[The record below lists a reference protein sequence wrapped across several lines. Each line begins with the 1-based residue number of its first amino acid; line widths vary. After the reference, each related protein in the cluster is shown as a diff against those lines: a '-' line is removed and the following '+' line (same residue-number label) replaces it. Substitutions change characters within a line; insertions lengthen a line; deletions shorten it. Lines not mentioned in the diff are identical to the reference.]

1 VTVPIVIPES
11 SVREAPGEWA
21 QWLGI
26 SREAVELYAH
36 SDVIDLHLDSFIWSR
51 TVGYDIRRTHDSSL
65 MGRWFGGHVDLPR
78 AIHAGVTGATW
89 VITTNPFRTGSG
101 RSAAFRDNL
110 TSLSEQLTGS
120 DAALVRTHA
129 DYVATRAA
137 GRHAAFIGI
146 QGGNA
151 VDDDVS
157 ALDAAGPQTVL
168 RVTVLHLTRSSLGL
182 PSVPRW
188 FGADTGLTP
197 RGKEYIAQLN
207 ERRVFV
213 DLAHISPKGFY
224 DALDAHDRSL
234 PALVTHTGVSGVH
247 RHWRNLDDDQ
257 LRRIAASGGTV
268 GIMFHGPY
276 LGPWG
281 LFGSSAAVVFR
292 HLEHAVNVAGEDHVS
307 LGSDWDGSIV
317 PPADLQSCSDLPR
330 LVQLMLDHH
339 WSPERIQKVLGRNF
353 LRTLREFRG

>member
-1 VTVPIVIPES
+1 MIPEL
-11 SVREAPGEWA
+11 SVREAPAQWA

-26 SREAVELYAH
+26 SREAVELYAR
-36 SDVIDLHLDSFIWSR
+36 SDVVDLHFDSFIWAR
-51 TVGYDIRRTHDSSL
+51 TLGYDLGRQHDSSL
-65 MGRWFGGHVDLPR
+65 TGRWFGGHVDLPR
-78 AIHAGVTGATW
+78 AVHAGVTGATW
-89 VITTNPFRTGSG
+89 VITTNPFRSG
-101 RSAAFRDNL
+101 AQRADAFRANL
-110 TSLSEQLTGS
+110 KALSEQLVTS
-120 DAALVRTHA
+120 NAVLVRTHA
-129 DYVATRAA
+129 DYVAAQAA

-157 ALDAAGPQTVL
+157 ALDAAGRYTVL

-182 PSVPRW
+182 PSTPRW
-188 FGADTGLTP
+188 FGSDTGLTP
-197 RGKEYIAQLN
+197 RGKDYVAALN

-224 DALDAHDRSL
+224 DALDVHDRSQ

-247 RHWRNLDDDQ
+247 RHWRNLDDEQ
-257 LRRIAASGGTV
+257 LRRIAATGGTV

-276 LGPWG
+276 LGRWG

-292 HLEHAVNVAGEDHVS
+292 HLEHAVQVAGEDHVS
-307 LGSDWDGSIV
+307 LGSDWDGAIV
-317 PPADLQSCSDLPR
+317 PPSDLSTCSDLPR

-339 WSPERIQKVLGRNF
+339 WSQERIQKVLGLNF
-353 LRTLREFRG
+353 LRALRDLRG

>member
-1 VTVPIVIPES
+1 MVPER
-11 SVREAPGEWA
+11 SVREAPAQWA

-51 TVGYDIRRTHDSSL
+51 TLGYDIRRHHDSSL

-89 VITTNPFRTGSG
+89 VITTNPFRTGPG
-101 RSAAFRDNL
+101 RAAAFRDNL
-110 TSLSEQLTGS
+110 TALSDLLNGS

-129 DYVATRAA
+129 DYVAARSQ

-157 ALDAAGPQTVL
+157 ALDAGGAQSVL
-168 RVTVLHLTRSSLGL
+168 RVTLLHLTRSSLGL
-182 PSVPRW
+182 PSTPRW
-188 FGADTGLTP
+188 RGADTGLTE
-197 RGKEYIAQLN
+197 RGREYIAALD
-207 ERRVFV
+207 ERRIFV
-213 DLAHISPKGFY
+213 DLAHISRKGFF
-224 DALDAHDRSL
+224 DAVDAHDRSRPL
-234 PALVTHTGVSGVH
+234 LVTHTAVTGVH
-247 RHWRNLDDDQ
+247 RHWRNLDDEQ
-257 LRRIAASGGTV
+257 LRAVAATGGTV
-268 GIMFHGPY
+268 GIMFHGIY
-276 LGPWG
+276 LAGAMG
-281 LFGSSAAVVFR
+281 LFRSTAQSVLL

-317 PPADLQSCSDLPR
+317 PPSDLQACSDLPR

-339 WSPERIQKVLGRNF
+339 WSQDRIQKVLGLNF
-353 LRTLREFRG
+353 LRTLRELRG